1 MQLLVISGSRN
12 HEGRTAR
19 AIKAICKGFT
29 EVGGKTEVVFLPDLK
44 LERCRQC
51 DIDGWGPCRRIRKCV
66 IKDGFA
72 DLVKK
77 IKTSD
82 IMVFANTVYF
92 GDLTESM
99 RTFLERLRRISFSG
113 GPPPGMPFSPP
124 GRILMQPPKGKPAFP
139 LGIPT
144 VGLCLAGGGGGG
156 APSCCSILESI
167 LQRCGFDVVDM
178 IPVRRQN
185 IEVKIKILEITGKW
199 LATKP
204 TSGDGNPPSR

>member
-12 HEGRTAR
+12 REGRTAR
-19 AIKAICKGFT
+19 AIKAICKGFI
-29 EVGGKTEVVFLPDLK
+29 EAGGKTERVFLPHLK

-51 DIDGWGPCRRIRKCV
+51 DIDGWGPCRRTRRCV
-66 IKDGFA
+66 IKDDFA
-72 DLVKK
+72 ALVKK

-82 IMVFANTVYF
+82 AIVFANPVYF

-99 RTFLERLRRISFSG
+99 RSFLERLRRISFPG
-113 GPPPGMPFSPP
+113 GPPPGMPFPPP
-124 GRILMQPPKGKPAFP
+124 GRMLMQPPKGKSAFP
-139 LGIPT
+139 QGIPT
-144 VGLCLAGGGGGG
+144 IGLCLAGGGGGG
-156 APSCCSILESI
+156 APSCCAILENI

-185 IEVKIKILEITGKW
+185 IEAKIGILEITGKW

-204 TSGDGNPPSR
+204 TSEDGGPPSR